1 MAVIR
6 TENTDKKIKRK
17 EKMAA
22 SERITNCFMLN
33 LTYGLGAI
41 ILLEIV
47 RRQYELYMSRYDE
60 SYLAFA
66 SKFCIVVGVLF
77 ALGAATVAI
86 LGALNKIKS
95 SRLRNYTIF
104 FVIASLASFFLS
116 YDLRLP
122 ISTML
127 LSKGGNY
134 GALNFMANLNLARDA
149 KFMIYGVVAFIV
161 VALVVYAVRLARLE
175 KNGKCRNIANSSAKD
190 QIK

>member
-175 KNGKCRNIANSSAKD
+175 KNGK
-190 QIK
+190 

>member
-66 SKFCIVVGVLF
+66 NKFCIVVGVLF
-77 ALGAATVAI
+77 ALGAAIMAI
-86 LGALNKIKS
+86 YIILLKMKI
-95 SRLRNYTIF
+95 
-104 FVIASLASFFLS
+104 
-116 YDLRLP
+116 
-122 ISTML
+122 L
-127 LSKGGNY
+127 LMKMN
-134 GALNFMANLNLARDA
+134 
-149 KFMIYGVVAFIV
+149 
-161 VALVVYAVRLARLE
+161 
-175 KNGKCRNIANSSAKD
+175 
-190 QIK
+190 